1 MASWKVCAA
10 VVCAYGFLKAMR
22 PSEPYLTPYLTQP
35 PVNLTQSE
43 VYNEVYP
50 VWTYSYLVALIPTF
64 LLTDLL
70 RYKLVIIFEACC
82 YIGTWVMLLFGR
94 GVLTMQFMEF
104 VYGFCTATEIAYY
117 SYIYAVVDSQ
127 HYQKVAGYTRSA
139 ILMGKFIAAVLG
151 QLLISFSVTDLY
163 SLNFISLA
171 SVSLSLIAAL
181 ALPPVQQSVYFHR
194 RERNTRE
201 LRTADQIRQS
211 QDGEVNPSYTAFPE
225 TPHSDLSTSPV
236 NMNPNGNFIGRSRTP
251 TNGIGSTTSADGD
264 GEGGRS
270 SYLPFP
276 LYGDVDTSSIAWSL
290 QSDQYSQNSL
300 GSVAV
305 DGPPESMKTPRD
317 DHDSLLKEKLTCC
330 QKFKDVIFSLWRDF
344 RSTYSRKILLAWSI
358 WWAIASCG
366 NFQVGN
372 YVQNLWA
379 EVDPYRANPKKF
391 NGAIEAAA
399 TLLGKFYLAV
409 ANVMYFYYHCGCV
422 QVVHQQYKRPPG
434 AF

>member
-1 MASWKVCAA
+1 
-10 VVCAYGFLKAMR
+10 
-22 PSEPYLTPYLTQP
+22 
-35 PVNLTQSE
+35 
-43 VYNEVYP
+43 
-50 VWTYSYLVALIPTF
+50 
-64 LLTDLL
+64 
-70 RYKLVIIFEACC
+70 
-82 YIGTWVMLLFGR
+82 MLLFGR